1 MDHTDYMWIKCKW
14 NVPSSAALSPRF
26 VLKEALAEQIVEF
39 NKILEFESDDK
50 RRQHAALV
58 KMAAQKSRGKTEI
71 TELVIGQ
78 AWAQT
83 RAKDPSNNEE
93 SDLINFQT

>member
-1 MDHTDYMWIKCKW
+1 M
-14 NVPSSAALSPRF
+14 SPRF

-50 RRQHAALV
+50 RRQHAVLV

-78 AWAQT
+78 A
-83 RAKDPSNNEE
+83 
-93 SDLINFQT
+93 